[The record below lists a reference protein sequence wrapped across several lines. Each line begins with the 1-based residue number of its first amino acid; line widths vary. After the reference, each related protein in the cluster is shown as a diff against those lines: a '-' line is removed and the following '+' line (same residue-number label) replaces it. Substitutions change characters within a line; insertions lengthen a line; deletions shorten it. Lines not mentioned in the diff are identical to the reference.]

1 MRYAKGLEETDTW
14 QEVIGGIGAEELGGG
29 GEKGSDSGRG
39 GDAEVGGEEAV
50 EAWPIADPM
59 TIIASHF
66 LMIADVA
73 INHRHRPAWTS
84 ASLPLQRS
92 LSDRSSIVCS
102 TRICQTAACRAMHA
116 MAWKPLTKLIRL
128 RQDGGPC
135 GLGGAERAAGAAAS
149 GGVEATAGEGT
160 GKNMIRTQEN
170 LALSRHSLALHLALL
185 SDIHLL
191 ASSGILS
198 MCPPSLQ
205 CIGGTFLSSTLHTP
219 LFVLFP
225 SPYPSPFLPYHPLS
239 LLFTSHFP
247 NLSLTLPYP
256 FPPPFLPF
264 PTPFPPVLPPS
275 PPLAFLLPSQARRGG
290 SVAELQS
297 TTPM

>member
-1 MRYAKGLEETDTW
+1 MRYAKGLEETDMW
-14 QEVIGGIGAEELGGG
+14 QEVTGGIGAEELGGG

-50 EAWPIADPM
+50 EVEEGGARG
-59 TIIASHF
+59 S
-66 LMIADVA
+66 
-73 INHRHRPAWTS
+73 TS
-84 ASLPLQRS
+84 G
-92 LSDRSSIVCS
+92 
-102 TRICQTAACRAMHA
+102 TKCRACSHLILPQS
-116 MAWKPLTKLIRL
+116 KRLKLRSNGRL
-128 RQDGGPC
+128 VIGRR
-135 GLGGAERAAGAAAS
+135 LYL
-149 GGVEATAGEGT
+149 
-160 GKNMIRTQEN
+160 K
-170 LALSRHSLALHLALL
+170 LALSQHSLALHLALL

-290 SVAELQS
+290 SVAELRS